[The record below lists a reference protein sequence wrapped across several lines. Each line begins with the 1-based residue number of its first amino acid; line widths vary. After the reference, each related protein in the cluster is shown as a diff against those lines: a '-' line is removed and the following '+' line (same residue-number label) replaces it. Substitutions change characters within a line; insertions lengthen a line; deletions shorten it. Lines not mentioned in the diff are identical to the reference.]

1 MSFDPTVTITFEP
14 KALANWIA
22 MVPMPDEP
30 PWISSVSPGFS
41 PPRSNT
47 LCQTVIRVSGS
58 APASCIDRAGGTA
71 IAWASCAMQ
80 YCA

>member
-1 MSFDPTVTITFEP
+1 MSFDPTVTITLEP
-14 KALANWIA
+14 KALASWIA

-30 PWISSVSPGFS
+30 PWISNVSPGFNA
-41 PPRSNT
+41 PRSNT
-47 LCQTVIRVSGS
+47 LCQTVISVSGV
-58 APASCIDRAGGTA
+58 APASGIDSADGTA

>member
-1 MSFDPTVTITFEP
+1 
-14 KALANWIA
+14 

-30 PWISSVSPGFS
+30 PWISSVSPAFNA
-41 PPRSNT
+41 PRSNT
-47 LCQTVIRVSGS
+47 LCQTVISVSGV
-58 APASCIDRAGGTA
+58 APASFIDSAGGTA